1 MSFLTHAAMVLQ
13 AAAMEGMV
21 MSEHSAGSSG
31 QSAGYPLN
39 DTVCRLISLIH
50 KKSQSLCAYESG
62 PDGSSSQEM
71 NDLLARMREADEVA
85 VKELANKLRNELN
98 KQFCESSPETGETD
112 PLINCT
118 SPLPKEEAIA
128 KVENLKDEQLVDESE
143 AMESVKQSAE

>member
-1 MSFLTHAAMVLQ
+1 
-13 AAAMEGMV
+13 

-62 PDGSSSQEM
+62 PDGSYSQEM
-71 NDLLARMREADEVA
+71 NDLLARMRKADEEA
-85 VKELANKLRNELN
+85 VKELAKKLRNELN
-98 KQFCESSPETGETD
+98 KEFCESSPETGETD

-118 SPLPKEEAIA
+118 SLPLPKEEAIA